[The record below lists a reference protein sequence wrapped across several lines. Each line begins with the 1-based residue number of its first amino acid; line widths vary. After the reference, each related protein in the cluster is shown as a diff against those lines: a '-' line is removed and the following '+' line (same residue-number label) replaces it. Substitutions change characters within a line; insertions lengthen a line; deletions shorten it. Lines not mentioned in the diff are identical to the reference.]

1 MGPIS
6 MANYQQ
12 LGGKVPQ
19 TMLESNRQSKS
30 CSSHDNVP
38 SRGPSVM
45 SCITPSSATKDEK

>member
-1 MGPIS
+1 